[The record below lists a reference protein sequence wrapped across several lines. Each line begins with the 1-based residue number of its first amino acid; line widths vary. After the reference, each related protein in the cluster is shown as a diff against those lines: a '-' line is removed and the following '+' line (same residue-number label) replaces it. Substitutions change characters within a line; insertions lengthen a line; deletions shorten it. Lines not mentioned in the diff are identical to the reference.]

1 MKATTDKKKP
11 RSGGS
16 QWRGGASKKKA
27 DGGVIVGKPNSPKGG
42 VVTKPDGGQ
51 YLEEEMKGSDFE
63 DRADKLA
70 TLVARHGQIGERI
83 AKVKADRAAEIR
95 DAKAELTLVEE
106 SMALLGYEVK
116 HRVKKV
122 LRQQT
127 LPKVDLT
134 APKPEPTVT
143 VKV

>member
-11 RSGGS
+11 RSNGHSRLGP
-16 QWRGGASKKKA
+16 SKKKEA
-27 DGGVIVGKPNSPKGG
+27 SAKSPRGG

-63 DRADKLA
+63 ERADKLA
-70 TLVARHGQIGERI
+70 GLVARHGQIGERI

-95 DAKAELTLVEE
+95 DAKAELGIVEE

-134 APKPEPTVT
+134 APKPEPIVT

>member
-11 RSGGS
+11 RSTTK
-16 QWRGGASKKKA
+16 RAVAA
-27 DGGVIVGKPNSPKGG
+27 DKPKEGGVSIAKKTPKTG
-42 VVTKPDGGQ
+42 VVTKPDGSQ
-51 YLEEEMKGSDFE
+51 YLEAEMEGTDFE

-70 TLVARHGQIGERI
+70 TLVARHAEIGERI
-83 AKVKADRAAEIR
+83 AKVKADKAAQVR
-95 DAKAELTLVEE
+95 DAKAELALVEE
-106 SMALLGYEVK
+106 SMGFLGYEVK

-134 APKPEPTVT
+134 APTPERPMGH
-143 VKV
+143 KL

>member
-16 QWRGGASKKKA
+16 RWRGGASKKKA
-27 DGGVIVGKPNSPKGG
+27 DGGIIIMKPKGG

-70 TLVARHGQIGERI
+70 TLVTRHGEIGERI

-95 DAKAELTLVEE
+95 DAKAELALVEE
-106 SMALLGYEVK
+106 SMGLLGYEVK

-127 LPKVDLT
+127 LPKVDVT